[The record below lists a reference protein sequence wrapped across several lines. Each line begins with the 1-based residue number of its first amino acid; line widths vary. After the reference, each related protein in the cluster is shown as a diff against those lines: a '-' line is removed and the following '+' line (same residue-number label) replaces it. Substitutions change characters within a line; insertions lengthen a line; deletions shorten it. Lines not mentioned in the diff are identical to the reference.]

1 MLTCKQSFP
10 QKQKL
15 TFSTRLQNTS
25 SELKDHLISSKSVV
39 NFMSSKYIHGTV
51 GYHGYSIVQDTDLK
65 QLKALL
71 HPAQD

>member
-25 SELKDHLISSKSVV
+25 SELTDHLISIRVLLISCLASIS
-39 NFMSSKYIHGTV
+39 MEQWGTM
-51 GYHGYSIVQDTDLK
+51 DTV
-65 QLKALL
+65 
-71 HPAQD
+71 